1 MAMAV
6 LSVRGL
12 DKCLAGRWVLSGLE
26 LDLDAGQTA
35 VVLGP
40 NGSGKSTLLRVLSGL
55 LDAERGDIVI
65 AGHSLAAQPIRAK
78 AELGYLPDGLEAL
91 PDLRVSELVQLVR
104 ALRSLP
110 ERLSEL
116 EVGWR
121 ERLGVDDMWPQRLRT
136 LSFGQRKRV
145 ALACALCGDPALLLL
160 DEPSNGLD
168 AAALELVI
176 ELLEERR
183 RRGKSQLLCSN
194 DRQFAARVGGACYA
208 LASGR
213 LELATSSEPPR

>member
-1 MAMAV
+1 
-6 LSVRGL
+6 
-12 DKCLAGRWVLSGLE
+12 
-26 LDLDAGQTA
+26 
-35 VVLGP
+35 
-40 NGSGKSTLLRVLSGL
+40 
-55 LDAERGDIVI
+55 
-65 AGHSLAAQPIRAK
+65 
-78 AELGYLPDGLEAL
+78 
-91 PDLRVSELVQLVR
+91 
-104 ALRSLP
+104 
-110 ERLSEL
+110 
-116 EVGWR
+116 
-121 ERLGVDDMWPQRLRT
+121 MWPQRLRT

-194 DRQFAARVGGACYA
+194 DRQLAARVGGACYA